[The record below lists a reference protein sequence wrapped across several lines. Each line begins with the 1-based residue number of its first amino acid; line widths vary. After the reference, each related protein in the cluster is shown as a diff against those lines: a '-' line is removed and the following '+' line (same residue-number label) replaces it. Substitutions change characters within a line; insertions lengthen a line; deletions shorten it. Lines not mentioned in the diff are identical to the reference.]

1 MYQHSIALQEPWFG
15 IEQEYS
21 LLDARTKWPL
31 GWPSNGYPGPQGP
44 YYCSVGAGKAIGRD
58 VVEAHYR
65 CCLYAG
71 IQISGIN
78 AEVMCSQ
85 WEYQVGPCV
94 GISMGD
100 QLWMSRCGS
109 ALAAAPRRVVACL
122 PAAHRVDIHA
132 LVTMSPLLLRCANLA
147 LC

>member
-1 MYQHSIALQEPWFG
+1 MLHMQEPWFG

-21 LLDARTKWPL
+21 LLDAATKWPL

-71 IQISGIN
+71 IQISGVN
-78 AEVMCSQ
+78 AEVMASQ

-100 QLWMSRCGS
+100 QLWM
-109 ALAAAPRRVVACL
+109 A
-122 PAAHRVDIHA
+122 
-132 LVTMSPLLLRCANLA
+132 RCAISSFSPAVCCQLS
-147 LC
+147 